1 MTTFDREIEALRA
14 KRDRAVTR
22 PEVERLVGGGTGGP
36 SDWASITG
44 KPSTFAPSPH
54 VHAASDITDLTEVV
68 QDIVAALLVQGSGV
82 TLTYNDA
89 AGTLTVAASGGGL
102 ADGDKGDITVSGS
115 GATWTIDANA
125 VSLSKL
131 ATMATDSLLGR
142 DTAGT
147 GNVEV
152 LSPSQVRVILN
163 VADGAT
169 ANSADATLLARANH
183 TGTQLAAS
191 ISDFASA
198 VAALITG
205 KQDTLVS
212 GTTIKTV
219 NGNSLLGSGNLVIS
233 GSGLA
238 GTATVTPALASNE
251 WRETVAAVGV
261 TGSSKI
267 ICGVGVHSD
276 TDENDPEFLD
286 IGAISAIPGTD
297 TLTFVMNFLTPTQ
310 GPIKLNWSAF

>member
-1 MTTFDREIEALRA
+1 MTTFDREIEALQA

-22 PEVERLVGGGTGGP
+22 PEVERLVGSGGGGP
-36 SDWASITG
+36 ADWASITG
-44 KPSTFAPSPH
+44 KPSTFTPSPH
-54 VHAASDITDLTEVV
+54 VHASSDITDLTEVV

-169 ANSADATLLARANH
+169 ANASDAALRDRSTH
-183 TGTQLAAS
+183 TGTQAAS
-191 ISDFASA
+191 TISDFSEAVDDR
-198 VAALITG
+198 VAAL
-205 KQDTLVS
+205 LVA
-212 GTTIKTV
+212 
-219 NGNSLLGSGNLVIS
+219 GSNI
-233 GSGLA
+233 
-238 GTATVTPALASNE
+238 
-251 WRETVAAVGV
+251 
-261 TGSSKI
+261 
-267 ICGVGVHSD
+267 
-276 TDENDPEFLD
+276 
-286 IGAISAIPGTD
+286 
-297 TLTFVMNFLTPTQ
+297 TLTYDDVANTLTIASTGGGGGGAPQ
-310 GPIKLNWSAF
+310 ALPWVI